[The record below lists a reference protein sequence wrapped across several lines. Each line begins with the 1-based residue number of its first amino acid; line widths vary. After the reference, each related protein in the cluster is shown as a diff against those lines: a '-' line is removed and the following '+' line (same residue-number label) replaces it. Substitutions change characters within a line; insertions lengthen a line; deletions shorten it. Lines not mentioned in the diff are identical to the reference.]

1 MSKTIPASYRFGRSS
16 RHHVSDPV
24 ELGVNVFVNEAVPLV
39 ERVQRTQDGHDLLGQ
54 RAAVSGCQR
63 RLWAGLPLAQGTI
76 CGPKDIW
83 RETIS
88 VNVHVGLG
96 GDRGGVYVQEKKIYH
111 SDHKVLFTFK
121 SQIFSS

>member
-16 RHHVSDPV
+16 CHHVSDPV

-83 RETIS
+83 RETKCKCPCRFGRKQGR
-88 VNVHVGLG
+88 GLRAG
-96 GDRGGVYVQEKKIYH
+96 KEKIYH
-111 SDHKVLFTFK
+111 SDHKILFTFK
-121 SQIFSS
+121 SQIFF